1 MTYTFFSV
9 MPILVILFWLLLF
22 LLDGSRDKAK
32 GFLMLFLS
40 VSLLNFIT
48 HWFYFSNNY
57 EVYKWLNSMWVFTS
71 LSVYPLYYYYIRLLT
86 KDRKIDFRWIWILL
100 PALLL
105 SIFSALLF
113 ILMKE
118 DECSIFIQEV
128 LYRNAERSDSLPML
142 VNLQILRINL
152 HKWIFALEVLMTLYF
167 GSLLIREFKDKVC
180 ASFSRVDNKVLHR
193 IQVLLFFLLFTAI
206 ISLVSSIIGKS
217 YFIKNSYLL
226 ILPSIAHSITF
237 FGIGYV
243 GYKQNFTIRELDKE
257 LENDAYPLKEGDLKD
272 REYDLLY
279 QKLEALM
286 VDDKLYLNPE
296 LRLSDISELLATNRS
311 YVSRLVNNKSQISF
325 CEFVNDYRIAHAKK
339 DAHL

>member
-57 EVYKWLNSMWVFTS
+57 EVYKWLNSMWVFTF

-113 ILMKE
+113 TLMKE

-128 LYRNAERSDSLPML
+128 LYRNA
-142 VNLQILRINL
+142 
-152 HKWIFALEVLMTLYF
+152 
-167 GSLLIREFKDKVC
+167 
-180 ASFSRVDNKVLHR
+180 
-193 IQVLLFFLLFTAI
+193 
-206 ISLVSSIIGKS
+206 
-217 YFIKNSYLL
+217 
-226 ILPSIAHSITF
+226 
-237 FGIGYV
+237 
-243 GYKQNFTIRELDKE
+243 
-257 LENDAYPLKEGDLKD
+257 
-272 REYDLLY
+272 
-279 QKLEALM
+279 
-286 VDDKLYLNPE
+286 
-296 LRLSDISELLATNRS
+296 
-311 YVSRLVNNKSQISF
+311 
-325 CEFVNDYRIAHAKK
+325 
-339 DAHL
+339 